1 MRKTL
6 ATITTEPLNN
16 MNTLIIAKTVGY
28 MLKAMK
34 LKEDTSLFPKEF
46 ASIRHGN
53 YFEFTEIIKGEIPT
67 VVVYNKG
74 EIQVNKKITKE
85 EIDFVGL
92 IKSGPSLLQFH
103 EKCLSEYGKL
113 VDKDIP
119 DEIYEKVALF
129 EISLRMHS
137 NNENLINSKEDLI
150 EVILK
155 LSKSKKILNNQVEK
169 LQNGRR
175 FLNMIKHPKN
185 QFPSWSD
192 GINAFNEAYSICQKY
207 SLTVI

>member
-1 MRKTL
+1 
-6 ATITTEPLNN
+6 

-34 LKEDTSLFPKEF
+34 LKEDTSLFRREF

-53 YFEFTEIIKGEIPT
+53 YFEFTELIKGEIPT

-74 EIQVNKKITKE
+74 EIQANSKIKKE

-92 IKSGPSLLQFH
+92 IKSGPSMIKFH
-103 EKCLSEYGKL
+103 EKCFAEFGKL

-119 DEIYEKVALF
+119 DDIYEKIALF
-129 EISLRMHS
+129 EISLRMHA
-137 NNENLINSKEDLI
+137 NNKNLINSHEDLI

-155 LSKSKKILNNQVEK
+155 LSKSKNLTKNQVEK

-185 QFPSWSD
+185 QFPSWNN
-192 GINAFNEAYSICQKY
+192 GINAFNKAYSICQKH